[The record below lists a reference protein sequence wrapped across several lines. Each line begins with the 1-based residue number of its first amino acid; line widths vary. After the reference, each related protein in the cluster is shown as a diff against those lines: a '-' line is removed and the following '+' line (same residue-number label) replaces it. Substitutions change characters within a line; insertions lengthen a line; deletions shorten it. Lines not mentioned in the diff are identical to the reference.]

1 MRLIN
6 YTELIYSIYGEL
18 NEYKPNSP
26 SRIDFIKNNIPV
38 DTIGIEV
45 GVAGGKHAQ
54 YLWQNAKPKKLYL
67 IDHWDLA
74 QKPYFGEE
82 TLYWYNQVLKF
93 SQDKNIEVI
102 KDDTVNASKR
112 FDDESIDWI
121 YLDADHSYEGVLRDL
136 NVYWPKLK
144 DGGLLMGDD
153 YSLYDLTRSRFG
165 VEKALKE
172 FFSDDT
178 SIHLEVQGI
187 SNTKKDINGKP
198 IVSYTY
204 KIVK

>member
-18 NEYKPNSP
+18 TKYKPNSP

-82 TLYWYNQVLKF
+82 TLYWYSSTSSPRGKSLGRASF
-93 SQDKNIEVI
+93 S
-102 KDDTVNASKR
+102 
-112 FDDESIDWI
+112 
-121 YLDADHSYEGVLRDL
+121 
-136 NVYWPKLK
+136 
-144 DGGLLMGDD
+144 
-153 YSLYDLTRSRFG
+153 
-165 VEKALKE
+165 
-172 FFSDDT
+172 T
-178 SIHLEVQGI
+178 SF
-187 SNTKKDINGKP
+187 K
-198 IVSYTY
+198 
-204 KIVK
+204 